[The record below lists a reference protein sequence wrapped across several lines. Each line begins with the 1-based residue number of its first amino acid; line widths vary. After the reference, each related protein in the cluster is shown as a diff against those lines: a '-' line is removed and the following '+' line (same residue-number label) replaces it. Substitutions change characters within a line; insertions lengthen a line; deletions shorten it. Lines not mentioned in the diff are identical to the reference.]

1 MTENLSFFENLMH
14 RRVPQIVGMYV
25 AATWLV
31 IELGDWV
38 TERFNLPTTV
48 TSYVFV
54 AMLVM
59 LPAIILFA
67 YNHGA
72 PGRDEW
78 TRTERVFIP
87 VNGLLALVVL
97 YAMGPLLVVEAATET
112 VQIPDETG
120 ALQEFEVAKRGYH
133 KKVIGFFWEN
143 ETGNSDLDWLSYGLP
158 LMLAHD
164 LNRVSPVIT
173 VQTPFD
179 SAPIQNELR
188 NNGYPAF
195 VGEPQGLRLEIARDR
210 RSTALIV
217 GNFSQ
222 AAGTVTINATVLDA
236 ESGQEIAAYSVTGSN
251 WLNAVDDVS
260 AAVLDYLE
268 VQPSDNQSDDPIEQH
283 LSGSLE
289 AIEHF
294 TNGQVALEV
303 ANDYPKGI
311 AELQSAV
318 QIDPEFAEANG
329 VLSLTHYLN
338 SDLEAARETAS
349 QALKNSYRLSE
360 SSKFII
366 KANRYIF
373 DGDYERGTR
382 VVELWAQVQP
392 NSTDALASLAQLNIM
407 WGTTD
412 SLQKA
417 LDTFDRLL
425 ELDPKD
431 YGIYRQK
438 AEAEQQRGDLDAAAD
453 YLKIFLQHE
462 PDSGA
467 AHLQLANI
475 YQALG
480 DLEAA
485 QVSLE
490 DAAILSD
497 NPLGSELGL
506 ARLMARRGLF
516 TQAEER
522 LIGQLNDD
530 LSAQQRVD
538 VLSAQAEIAFVTG
551 RIEEVIALN
560 IEMGEIAKSF
570 MPPMVRMMSIENQ
583 RSDLY
588 SLLGRTDEAIALADK
603 VAAQLQ
609 PPVDAYMNFTYT
621 TIYGA
626 ADNREAFREWTNKTQ
641 QVKDQLPP
649 VFGPFIE
656 FQSARV
662 AVWDREFDVA
672 VTHLDSAR
680 DMLSQS
686 MLQIYH
692 NNLSISS
699 LHVILAELYLQAG
712 AFDDSRDTLEE
723 ILKVFPANAYAKL
736 TYGKLHL
743 AEGDEDAGRKA
754 VNEALEIWSEAD
766 ADYMFLKE
774 AESLLSAL

>member
-14 RRVPQIVGMYV
+14 RRVPQLVGMYV

-48 TSYVFV
+48 TTYVFV

-59 LPAIILFA
+59 LPAIVLFA

-97 YAMGPLLVVEAATET
+97 YAMGPLVVVEAATET
-112 VQIPDETG
+112 VHIPDETG
-120 ALQEFEVAKRGYH
+120 TMQQFEVAKRGYH
-133 KKVIGFFWEN
+133 KKVIGFFWQN
-143 ETGNSDLDWLSYGLP
+143 DSGNSELDWLSYGLP

-164 LNRVSPVIT
+164 LDRVSPVIT
-173 VQTPFD
+173 VETPFD
-179 SAPIQNELR
+179 SASIQNKLR

-210 RSTALIV
+210 RSAALII
-217 GNFSQ
+217 GSFSQ
-222 AAGTVTINATVLDA
+222 VDGTVMINATVLDA
-236 ESGQEIAAYSVTGSN
+236 ETGQEIAAYSVTGSN

-268 VQPSDNQSDDPIEQH
+268 VEPSDNQSDDPIDQH

-294 TNGQVALEV
+294 TNGHIALEV
-303 ANDYPKGI
+303 DNDYPRGI
-311 AELQSAV
+311 AELQNAV

-360 SSKFII
+360 TSKFII

-392 NSTDALASLAQLNIM
+392 NSTDALMSLARLNIM

-438 AEAEQQRGDLDAAAD
+438 ADAEQQRGDLAAAAR
-453 YLKIFLQHE
+453 YLKIFLQNE
-462 PDSGA
+462 PDSGP
-467 AHLQLANI
+467 AHLQLANV

-516 TQAEER
+516 AQAQER
-522 LIGQLNDD
+522 VIGQLHDN
-530 LSAQQRVD
+530 LSPQHRVD

-551 RIEEVIALN
+551 RIEDVIALN

-603 VAAQLQ
+603 VMAQLQ

-662 AVWDREFDVA
+662 AVWDGEFDVA
-672 VTHLDSAR
+672 VTHLNSAR
-680 DMLSQS
+680 EMLSQS

-736 TYGKLHL
+736 TYAKLHL
-743 AEGDEDAGRKA
+743 AEGDEEAGRKA
-754 VNEALEIWSEAD
+754 LNEALEIWSDAD
-766 ADYMFLKE
+766 AEYIFLKE
-774 AESLLSAL
+774 AEAFMSGL